1 MATKTKIEKE
11 RQRLIEKY
19 GDKVLIEIVDYYYP
33 EITFTKTGTTQ
44 RNVCATIKVS
54 QVQIDN
60 TADLKEVER
69 RLMEKGAPIVRK
81 WKFPQSEK
89 LYNSPEEKAR
99 REAYQKEHPWPKKRL
114 DEIFLPMLI
123 KDTIDEPVGEG
134 QPDNRPVESPEEEST
149 ES

>member
-33 EITFTKTGTTQ
+33 EITFPKTGTTQ

-69 RLMEKGAPIVRK
+69 RLMKGCPLERK

-89 LYNSPEEKAR
+89 LYFSPEEVER
-99 REAYQKEHPWPKKRL
+99 RKQYMKEHKPWLSLK
-114 DEIFLPMLI
+114 DIFLPMLI
-123 KDTIDEPVGEG
+123 KDTIDEPDGES
-134 QPDNRPVESPEEEST
+134 QPDNHPVTPQKEE
-149 ES
+149 

>member
-69 RLMEKGAPIVRK
+69 RLMEKGDPIVRK

-99 REAYQKEHPWPKKRL
+99 REAYQKEHQWERL
-114 DEIFLPMLI
+114 DKIFLPMLI
-123 KDTIDEPVGEG
+123 KDTIDEPAGEG
-134 QPDNRPVESPEEEST
+134 QPDNHPVESLEGGPVVP
-149 ES
+149 

>member
-19 GDKVLIEIVDYYYP
+19 GDKVLVEVVDFYYP

-60 TADLKEVER
+60 TAELKEVER
-69 RLMEKGAPIVRK
+69 RLMEKGSPIVRK

-99 REAYQKEHPWPKKRL
+99 REAYQKEHLWPGKSL
-114 DEIFLPMLI
+114 DEIFLPML
-123 KDTIDEPVGEG
+123 VN
-134 QPDNRPVESPEEEST
+134 PDVEEEPQN
-149 ES
+149 

>member
-99 REAYQKEHPWPKKRL
+99 RKAYQKEHPGESPDK
-114 DEIFLPMLI
+114 IFLPMLI

-134 QPDNRPVESPEEEST
+134 QSDNRPVEFPEEEST

>member
-69 RLMEKGAPIVRK
+69 RLMEKGNPIVRM
-81 WKFPQSEK
+81 WKFEQSEK

-99 REAYQKEHPWPKKRL
+99 REAYQKEHPWERPDK
-114 DEIFLPMLI
+114 IFLPMLI

-134 QPDNRPVESPEEEST
+134 QPDNHPVESPEEEST

>member
-19 GDKVLIEIVDYYYP
+19 GDKVLVEIVDYYYP

-44 RNVCATIKVS
+44 RNVCATIKLS

-69 RLMEKGAPIVRK
+69 RLMEKGDPIVRK

-99 REAYQKEHPWPKKRL
+99 REAYQKEHPFHLKR
-114 DEIFLPMLI
+114 LPMLV

>member
-33 EITFTKTGTTQ
+33 EITFAKTGTTQ

-54 QVQIDN
+54 HVQIDN

-69 RLMEKGAPIVRK
+69 RLMEKDGPIVHK

-99 REAYQKEHPWPKKRL
+99 REAYKKEHPWPKKRL

-123 KDTIDEPVGEG
+123 N
-134 QPDNRPVESPEEEST
+134 PDVEEEPQN
-149 ES
+149 

>member
-1 MATKTKIEKE
+1 MATKQKIEKE

-19 GDKVLIEIVDYYYP
+19 GDRVLIEIVDYYYP

-54 QVQIDN
+54 QVKIDN

-69 RLMEKGAPIVRK
+69 RLMEKCAPIVRK
-81 WKFPQSEK
+81 WKSTHSEK

-99 REAYQKEHPWPKKRL
+99 REAYQKEHQWKRL
-114 DEIFLPMLI
+114 DNIFLPMLI

>member
-19 GDKVLIEIVDYYYP
+19 GDKVLVEIVDYYYP
-33 EITFTKTGTTQ
+33 EITFTKTGNTQ

-60 TADLKEVER
+60 TADLKEIER
-69 RLMEKGAPIVRK
+69 RLMEKGDPIVRK

-99 REAYQKEHPWPKKRL
+99 REAYQKEHKWKRL

-134 QPDNRPVESPEEEST
+134 QTDNHPVESPKEEST

>member
-33 EITFTKTGTTQ
+33 EITFTKTGTTR

-54 QVQIDN
+54 QVQIGN

-69 RLMEKGAPIVRK
+69 RLMVKGAPIVRK
-81 WKFPQSEK
+81 WKFQQSEK

-99 REAYQKEHPWPKKRL
+99 REAYQKEYPWKRL
-114 DEIFLPMLI
+114 DEIFLPMLL

-134 QPDNRPVESPEEEST
+134 QPDNRLVESPEEESA

>member
-44 RNVCATIKVS
+44 RNICATINVS
-54 QVQIDN
+54 EVQIDN

-99 REAYQKEHPWPKKRL
+99 REAYQKEYPWKRL
-114 DEIFLPMLI
+114 DEIFLPMLL

>member
-19 GDKVLIEIVDYYYP
+19 GDKVLVEIVDYYYP
-33 EITFTKTGTTQ
+33 EITFTKTGNTQ

-69 RLMEKGAPIVRK
+69 RLMEKSDPIVRK

-99 REAYQKEHPWPKKRL
+99 REAYQKEHQWERL
-114 DEIFLPMLI
+114 DKIFLPMLI

>member
-1 MATKTKIEKE
+1 MATKQKIEKE

-19 GDKVLIEIVDYYYP
+19 GDRVLIEIVDYYYP

-81 WKFPQSEK
+81 WKFEQSKK

-99 REAYQKEHPWPKKRL
+99 REAYQKEHQWKHL
-114 DEIFLPMLI
+114 DNIFLPMLV
-123 KDTIDEPVGEG
+123 KDTIDKPVGEG

>member
-19 GDKVLIEIVDYYYP
+19 GDRVLIEIVDYYYP

-44 RNVCATIKVS
+44 CNVCTTIKVS

-99 REAYQKEHPWPKKRL
+99 RKAYQKEHPWPKKRL

-123 KDTIDEPVGEG
+123 NPDVEDSINN
-134 QPDNRPVESPEEEST
+134 QPN
-149 ES
+149 

>member
-60 TADLKEVER
+60 TANLKEVER
-69 RLMEKGAPIVRK
+69 RLMEKGAPIVRM
-81 WKFPQSEK
+81 WKFEQSEK

-99 REAYQKEHPWPKKRL
+99 RKAYQKEHPWERPDK
-114 DEIFLPMLI
+114 IFLPMLV

>member
-19 GDKVLIEIVDYYYP
+19 GDKVLVEVVDFYYP

-69 RLMEKGAPIVRK
+69 RLMEKGDPIVRK

-89 LYNSPEEKAR
+89 LYNSPEEKSR
-99 REAYQKEHPWPKKRL
+99 REAYQKEHQWKRL
-114 DEIFLPMLI
+114 DEIFMPMLI

-134 QPDNRPVESPEEEST
+134 QPDSHPVESPEEEST